1 MPQAALTELA
11 RSNGKYALVAS
22 LWASSDSSWL
32 DGTGCNKCNLDEAT
46 YKVNVKSPGTVDESV
61 RPPVRDQSG
70 RSPVTPARGEPV
82 EQRREVQKPLL
93 DYSFLAK
100 LQASVKEGATR
111 RAA

>member
-32 DGTGCNKCNLDEAT
+32 DGTGCNKCNLEEAT
-46 YKVNVKSPGTVDESV
+46 YKVNVKSPGTVDESA

-70 RSPVTPARGEPV
+70 RSPARGEPV
-82 EQRREVQKPLL
+82 EQKREVQKPLL

-100 LQASVKEGATR
+100 LQASVKKGATR